1 MMGSAIATLISYAGM
16 ALLLYQKSR
25 AVYPVPY
32 QVGRGMLMILIAA
45 ALVMLQPA
53 FTVATGSEWIS
64 SLILLLI
71 GVVSIPLIGLLK
83 QSTSNNY

>member
-1 MMGSAIATLISYAGM
+1 
-16 ALLLYQKSR
+16 
-25 AVYPVPY
+25 
-32 QVGRGMLMILIAA
+32 MILIAA

-71 GVVSIPLIGLLK
+71 GIVSIPLIGLLK